1 MNDIVTRDAN
11 GRFMDGHAG
20 MGGRPIGSRQTFS
33 AAFLRDLGQVW
44 ADHGKAS
51 MLHTARANPETFFA
65 TCARLLPRDVE
76 LTIRQNYSGGI
87 DETDLQILRAIRDA
101 IPNANELEPQAVLEH
116 TLNAIRSYD
125 ASKLIDAAREIDTR
139 AQNSQISDKIVI

>member
-20 MGGRPIGSRQTFS
+20 MGGRPVGSRQTFS

-76 LTIRQNYSGGI
+76 LTIRQNYSGGL
-87 DETDLQILRAIRDA
+87 DETDLQILRAIRDG
-101 IPNANELEPQAVLEH
+101 IPGANEMEPQAVLEFV
-116 TLNAIRSYD
+116 LAAVRSHG
-125 ASKLIDAAREIDTR
+125 AKLITHDRETR
-139 AQNSQISDKIVI
+139 DKNSQITDKS

>member
-1 MNDIVTRDAN
+1 
-11 GRFMDGHAG
+11 MDGHAG
-20 MGGRPIGSRQTFS
+20 MGGRPVGSRQTFS

-76 LTIRQNYSGGI
+76 LTIRQNYSGGL
-87 DETDLQILRAIRDA
+87 DETDLQILRAIRDG
-101 IPNANELEPQAVLEH
+101 IPGANEMEPQAVLEFV
-116 TLNAIRSYD
+116 LAAVRSHG
-125 ASKLIDAAREIDTR
+125 AKLITHDRETR
-139 AQNSQISDKIVI
+139 DKNSQITDKS

>member
-76 LTIRQNYSGGI
+76 LTIRQNYSGGL
-87 DETDLQILRAIRDA
+87 DETDLQILRAIRDG
-101 IPNANELEPQAVLEH
+101 IPGANEMEPQAVLEFV
-116 TLNAIRSYD
+116 LAAVRSHG
-125 ASKLIDAAREIDTR
+125 AKLITHDRETR
-139 AQNSQISDKIVI
+139 DKNSQITDKS

>member
-1 MNDIVTRDAN
+1 
-11 GRFMDGHAG
+11 MDGHAG

-76 LTIRQNYSGGI
+76 LTIRQNYSGGL
-87 DETDLQILRAIRDA
+87 DETDLQILRAIRDG
-101 IPNANELEPQAVLEH
+101 IPGANEMEPQAVLEFV
-116 TLNAIRSYD
+116 LAAVRSHG
-125 ASKLIDAAREIDTR
+125 AKLITHDRETR
-139 AQNSQISDKIVI
+139 DQNSQITDKS